1 MQKNIGLLVAG
12 IWFILYGLMSILHLS
27 FEGLP
32 IIMGLLALIAGIC
45 LVIAR

>member
-12 IWFILYGLMSILHLS
+12 IWFILSGLIAILHLQ
-27 FEGLP
+27 FEGLH